1 MWTDFWTF
9 LTPLP
14 PLWTILLN
22 KAYVVTWTFG
32 KLPLPPAMST
42 WFMNTPYDDSKKVF
56 QIFESYTFLKPK
68 NDETSILVSRDQ
80 NLLAQTC
87 IYYLMVARV
96 IVSKKAFNFIAHRH
110 SYRPLFQLNDLI
122 KA

>member
-1 MWTDFWTF
+1 
-9 LTPLP
+9 
-14 PLWTILLN
+14 
-22 KAYVVTWTFG
+22 
-32 KLPLPPAMST
+32 
-42 WFMNTPYDDSKKVF
+42 MNTPYDDSKKVF

-122 KA
+122 KAWKFGQPKLSKFINKTLLKEVHLH